1 MSRSTQRIIAA
12 LLVFLM
18 VASLLGAIFAG
29 QSANSSPAAPPPT
42 AGS

>member
-12 LLVFLM
+12 TLVFLM

-29 QSANSSPAAPPPT
+29 QSADSGPAAPAPVGGP
-42 AGS
+42 